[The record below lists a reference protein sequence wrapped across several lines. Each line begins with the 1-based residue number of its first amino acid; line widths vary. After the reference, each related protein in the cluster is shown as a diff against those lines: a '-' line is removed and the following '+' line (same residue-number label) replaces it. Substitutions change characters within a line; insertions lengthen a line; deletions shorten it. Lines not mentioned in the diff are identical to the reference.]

1 MRLSKLKLAGFKSF
15 VDPTTVTLPS
25 ELVAVVGPNGCG
37 KSNIIDAVRWVMG
50 ESSAKHLRGDSMAD
64 VIFNGSSTR
73 KPVGQAMIELIFDN
87 SDGQLDGQYANYNEI
102 AVKRTVS
109 RDGTSNYYLNS
120 SRCRRKDITDLFLG
134 TGLGPRSYA
143 IIEQGTIS
151 RIIEAKPEE
160 LRIFLEEAAG
170 ISKYKE
176 RRRETENRIR
186 HTRDNLDRLN
196 DLRDE
201 LEKQLERLKR
211 QARTAERYK
220 VLKEE
225 ERLVRGQLLA
235 LRWNT
240 LNNKSASSES
250 GIREQ
255 ETALEAAIA
264 RQRGIETDIEKQREA
279 HTEANEKLNEVQ
291 SRYYSVGTEIAR
303 LEQSIQHSRERRQQQ
318 QQDLAQLEKDW
329 QAAQTHI
336 STDRDKIQHL
346 EQTLTTIDPELNA
359 ARESELQ
366 TQAALQEA
374 EQAMSNWQAEWEAFN
389 EAAAEPARQAEVERT
404 RIEHLELHLQ
414 QQQQRLER
422 VENELD
428 VLNPD
433 ALQAELASRQ
443 SARQESE
450 LRIQQLQ
457 AQLNEQQHQIS
468 RRREQNHEL
477 NDRLDQARRQMQDL
491 RGRNASLEALQQ
503 AALGKQQGV
512 VNNWLLGRQLDQAPR
527 LAEKLDVA
535 NGWERAVECVL
546 GAHLEAV
553 CVNDV
558 DPVAAALDGL
568 QEGSLTLFDT
578 TVAAQQNSA
587 PGGEDLL
594 RDKITAPWSLDSLF
608 AGVHIAESLND
619 ALAMRSR
626 LSAHESV
633 VTREGI
639 WLGSTWLRVVRDQD
653 ERAGVLQREQE
664 LKLLA
669 SDIETVGQQI
679 ATSEQQFHE
688 GREQLKALD
697 AQRDQLQSELQQANR
712 QHVECQSALSAVNT
726 RLEQARSRHGQLS
739 NEKQEAQQQTQRDTE
754 ELGNARRRLQDAI
767 EKMSS
772 LERQREQLIQQR
784 NALRQQ
790 LDDSRQRAQTDRQ
803 HAHDI
808 ALRAETLRTELTS
821 TQQALTRMDNQIQQL
836 SGRREELQAALSE
849 GEAPITQMS
858 AELEM
863 MLAKRVTIENEL
875 NEARS
880 KVQALEHQMRELE
893 SARNSAEEAVQIVR
907 AELEQLR
914 MAWQEIKVRR
924 QTLEEQVRE
933 TGFQL
938 RTLLDEMPEAA
949 NEETWT
955 ESVEE
960 LERKINRLGPINL
973 AAIDEFEQQSERKK
987 YLDEQNAD
995 LMEALDTLE
1004 NAIRKID
1011 KETRSRFQETF
1022 DKVNTG
1028 LQDLFPRMF
1037 GGGHAY
1043 LEMTSEDL
1051 LDAGIT
1057 VMARPPG
1064 KRNSSIHLLSGG
1076 EKALTAVSLV
1086 FSLFQLNPAP
1096 FCMLDEVDAPLD
1108 DANVGRYCDMLKYMS
1123 DKTQF
1128 IFITHNKVTMEAAKH
1143 LTGVTMNEPGVSR
1156 LVAVDIEEAAKLAA
1170 V

>member
-50 ESSAKHLRGDSMAD
+50 ESSAKHLRGESMAD

-73 KPVGQAMIELIFDN
+73 KPVGQATIELIFDN
-87 SDGQLDGQYANYNEI
+87 SEGKLEGQYANYNEI

-120 SRCRRKDITDLFLG
+120 TRCRRKDITDLFLG

-201 LEKQLERLKR
+201 LEKQIERLKR
-211 QARTAERYK
+211 QAKTAERYK

-225 ERLVRGQLLA
+225 ERLIRGQLLA

-240 LNNKSASSES
+240 LNDKSAKSES
-250 GIREQ
+250 EIRDQ

-264 RQRGIETDIEKQREA
+264 KQRGIETDIEKQRVT

-291 SRYYSVGTEIAR
+291 SRYYSVGSEIAR
-303 LEQSIQHSRERRQQQ
+303 LEQSIQHARERRQQQ
-318 QQDLAQLEKDW
+318 QQDLSQLEKDW
-329 QAAQTHI
+329 QEAQSHI
-336 STDRDKIQHL
+336 STDREKIQTL
-346 EQTLTTIDPELNA
+346 EQSLTAIDPELNA
-359 ARESELQ
+359 ARESEAQ

-374 EQAMSNWQAEWEAFN
+374 EQAMNNWQTEWETFN

-404 RIEHLELHLQ
+404 RIEHLEGHLQ

-422 VENELD
+422 VEKELE

-433 ALQAELASRQ
+433 TLLAELENKQ
-443 SARQESE
+443 SDKQESE
-450 LRIQQLQ
+450 SRIQQLQ
-457 AQLNEQQHQIS
+457 SQLNEQQIQIGQ
-468 RRREQNHEL
+468 RREQNHEL
-477 NDRLDQARRQMQDL
+477 NDQLDQARRQMQDL

-503 AALGKQQGV
+503 AALGKQQGA
-512 VNNWLLGRQLDQAPR
+512 VNNWLVGRQLDQSPR
-527 LAEKLDVA
+527 LAEKLEVA

-553 CVNDV
+553 CVDGV
-558 DPVAAALDGL
+558 DPVSAALDSL
-568 QEGSLTLFDT
+568 TEGSLTLFDT

-587 PGGEDLL
+587 QGGGNLL
-594 RDKITAPWSLDSLF
+594 RDKINAPWSLDSLL
-608 AGVHIAESLND
+608 AGVHAAESLHD
-619 ALAMRSR
+619 ALAMRSQ
-626 LSAHESV
+626 LAAHESV
-633 VTREGI
+633 VTRDGI
-639 WLGSTWLRVVRDQD
+639 WLGNSWLRVVRDQD

-664 LKLLA
+664 LKSLA
-669 SDIETVGQQI
+669 SDIEQIGQKI
-679 ATSEQQFHE
+679 SASEQQLQN
-688 GREQLKALD
+688 GRELLKSLEE
-697 AQRDQLQSELQQANR
+697 QRGQFQSELQQANR
-712 QHVECQSALSAVNT
+712 QNSECQSALSTVNT
-726 RLEQARSRHGQLS
+726 RLEQARSRHSQLS
-739 NEKQEAQQQTQRDTE
+739 NEKQEAQQQTQHDTE
-754 ELGNARRRLQDAI
+754 ELGNARRRLENAI
-767 EKMSS
+767 EQMST
-772 LERQREQLIQQR
+772 LEQQREQLNQQR
-784 NALRQQ
+784 DAVRQQ
-790 LDDSRQRAQTDRQ
+790 LDSSRQRAQSDRQ
-803 HAHDI
+803 RAHDI

-821 TQQALTRMDNQIQQL
+821 TQQALARIDNQIQQL
-836 SGRREELQAALSE
+836 SSRREELQTALSE
-849 GEAPITQMS
+849 SEAPISEMS
-858 AELEM
+858 AELEAL
-863 MLAKRVTIENEL
+863 LAKRVNVESEL
-875 NEARS
+875 NEARTT
-880 KVQALEHQMRELE
+880 VQALEHQMRELE
-893 SARNSAEEAVQIVR
+893 TARNTAEEGVQIVR
-907 AELEQLR
+907 AELEKLR

-938 RTLLDEMPEAA
+938 RMLIDEMPEGA

-955 ESVEE
+955 ENVED
-960 LERKINRLGPINL
+960 LERKISRLGAINL

-995 LMEALDTLE
+995 LMEALETLE
-1004 NAIRKID
+1004 NAIKKID
-1011 KETRSRFQETF
+1011 KETRSRFQETY
-1022 DKVNTG
+1022 DKVNVG
-1028 LQDLFPRMF
+1028 LQELFPRMF

-1051 LDAGIT
+1051 LDTGIT

-1076 EKALTAVSLV
+1076 EKALTAVALV

-1108 DANVGRYCDMLKYMS
+1108 DANVGRYCDMLKHMS

-1156 LVAVDIEEAAKLAA
+1156 LVAVDIDEAAKLAA